1 VSRRRRIE
9 RRLLATLAMLAVL
22 GTILGGCLDAPVA
35 SAPPSPT
42 PLPEP
47 TPITTTYDLDTK
59 VWYEGLELTFGRA
72 VAELDAFGGPV
83 TVSVRIENP
92 AAEETDLKA
101 PIRLVVGA
109 AVVDPT
115 RESRI
120 PSIPGGGAVTVQL
133 EYDIRDMASAD
144 TAVVTVG
151 ADPLHIARVPFTEA
165 GGDAVVFE
173 PIVFA
178 LSGTGTAGS
187 LRVTLRRGELRWDL
201 PDWSQEL
208 DDSIVALTIT
218 YDVTYVG
225 DFPGGYAF
233 TGDNV
238 QLRLP
243 DGKRVEPR
251 ADGRS
256 QSIEL
261 IGAGRTK
268 RGLFSRFE
276 IPNGLR
282 GEFRLIVIDG
292 SKQRSIA
299 FTIGA

>member
-1 VSRRRRIE
+1 MSRHRPIGHRAFVAIGA
-9 RRLLATLAMLAVL
+9 LGVL
-22 GTILGGCLDAPVA
+22 VAGCLDAPVA
-35 SAPPSPT
+35 SLAPSPT
-42 PLPEP
+42 PVPEP
-47 TPITTTYDLDTK
+47 TPITTTYDLETT
-59 VWYEGLELTFGRA
+59 VWYAGLELTFGRA

-83 TVSVRIENP
+83 TVGVRIENP
-92 AAEETDLKA
+92 SADQVDLNA
-101 PIRLVVGA
+101 PIRLALGDVV
-109 AVVDPT
+109 VEPT

-120 PSIPGGGAVTVQL
+120 PTIPGAGAVTVQL
-133 EYDIRDMASAD
+133 EYDVRDTPTVDA
-144 TAVVTVG
+144 AVITVG

-173 PIVFA
+173 PIVFT
-178 LSGTGTAGS
+178 LRGTGTGGS
-187 LRVTLRRGELRWDL
+187 LRVTLRSGELRWDL

-208 DDSIVALTIT
+208 DDSSVALTLH
-218 YDVTYVG
+218 YDVTYTG
-225 DFPGGYAF
+225 NFPGGFAF
-233 TGDNV
+233 TRDNV
-238 QLRLP
+238 ELRLP

-261 IGAGRTK
+261 IGPGKTK

-276 IPNGLR
+276 IPSGLR